1 MPEKLR
7 DYVPR
12 GRTESTPLGTT
23 IFCGLR
29 ALDPLLQRSLLLSAP
44 LASLIPYFG
53 RSAANTPPAGGDVIT
68 TAGLGLTPFQAV
80 IWGMSVGSAVKHE
93 PGSLPHDE
101 WAKKLNRSVVVHIGI
116 ARNSSCR
123 VHPFLIRRS
132 DGPFR
137 SRRWRRVADQ
147 LGVRERD
154 GPDLAIFA
162 RASWRIDEAAAK
174 R

>member
-44 LASLIPYFG
+44 LTSLIPYFG

-80 IWGMSVGSAVKHE
+80 IWGMSVGSAVKQIFWLLTIGNEVSEMMEMFLAYAYDASRNLPDMKHDD
-93 PGSLPHDE
+93 SLSI
-101 WAKKLNRSVVVHIGI
+101 L
-116 ARNSSCR
+116 
-123 VHPFLIRRS
+123 
-132 DGPFR
+132 
-137 SRRWRRVADQ
+137 
-147 LGVRERD
+147 
-154 GPDLAIFA
+154 LAYVP
-162 RASWRIDEAAAK
+162 
-174 R
+174 